1 MSYYTV
7 VDKCPFCSN
16 LQKRWITN
24 TFVEE
29 KHIKCTNCETPFPL
43 DSSMFQIIL
52 NDSIFN

>member
-7 VDKCPFCSN
+7 VDKCPFCNN

-52 NDSIFN
+52 NDSIFS